1 MKEDAYVIQAE
12 GQRPIKI
19 EFEGPVINRAD
30 ISFPEP
36 VLVWHN
42 TEYTNSIGDDH
53 ENQTIKSRAQTRQTS
68 ANQERRRSANTYS
81 SSRWSVSWRYRGY

>member
-12 GQRPIKI
+12 SQQPIKI
-19 EFEGPVINRAD
+19 EFEGPVINRVD

-42 TEYTNSIGDDH
+42 TDPGFSEFVLKWGDDGKLH
-53 ENQTIKSRAQTRQTS
+53 ADTEFLDRGDDKRFTESILKLL
-68 ANQERRRSANTYS
+68 
-81 SSRWSVSWRYRGY
+81 VSEIIIDE

>member
-12 GQRPIKI
+12 SQQPIKI
-19 EFEGPVINRAD
+19 EFEGPVINRVD

-42 TEYTNSIGDDH
+42 TDTNS
-53 ENQTIKSRAQTRQTS
+53 
-68 ANQERRRSANTYS
+68 
-81 SSRWSVSWRYRGY
+81 

>member
-12 GQRPIKI
+12 SQQPIKI
-19 EFEGPVINRAD
+19 EFEGPVINRVD

-42 TEYTNSIGDDH
+42 TDPNSEMRFIW
-53 ENQTIKSRAQTRQTS
+53 NKKQTI
-68 ANQERRRSANTYS
+68 Y
-81 SSRWSVSWRYRGY
+81 

>member
-12 GQRPIKI
+12 NQQPIKI
-19 EFEGPVINRAD
+19 EFEGPVINRVD

-42 TEYTNSIGDDH
+42 TDANS
-53 ENQTIKSRAQTRQTS
+53 K
-68 ANQERRRSANTYS
+68 RRSHGVFI
-81 SSRWSVSWRYRGY
+81 VSTHPMD